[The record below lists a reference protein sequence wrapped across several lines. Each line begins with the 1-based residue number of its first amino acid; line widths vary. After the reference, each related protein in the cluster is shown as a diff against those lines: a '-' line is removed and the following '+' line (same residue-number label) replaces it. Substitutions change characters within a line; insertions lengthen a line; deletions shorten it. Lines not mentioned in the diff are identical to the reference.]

1 MEINPEVVEGTC
13 ELAEEVLRRRMAAG
27 REAVTESSQFSGGTS
42 DPRVLDSKNDTQS
55 SGGRMD
61 GFNEKDAATLE
72 AAKEALRA
80 NAAEGNVEAVKAFV
94 SVLRAES
101 ERAALVAKS
110 ADKALGAEP
119 ATWQEA
125 VSSGRQAGGEPAIAA

>member
-1 MEINPEVVEGTC
+1 MEINAEVIEEAC
-13 ELAEEVLRRRMAAG
+13 ELAEELMRRRMAAG
-27 REAVTESSQFSGGTS
+27 REGVTESSQISAGGNGEGL
-42 DPRVLDSKNDTQS
+42 LDRKASALEI
-55 SGGRMD
+55 GGRMD

-110 ADKALGAEP
+110 SGLEKTDPRGN
-119 ATWQEA
+119 WQDA
-125 VSSGRQAGGEPAIAA
+125 VSSGRQSDGEPAIAA